1 MAHFAVNALKQLAYQ
16 FLDKKELGDFNF
28 QKVFFLKKM
37 FLFVFLNFFLTGI
50 FGSFQIHHESFFGSE
65 HA

>member
-28 QKVFFLKKM
+28 QKVFNEKRRILM
-37 FLFVFLNFFLTGI
+37 
-50 FGSFQIHHESFFGSE
+50 QI
-65 HA
+65 